1 MLRSVGALL
10 RPRTSRLRLGLAL
23 VREVRLRTELHQA
36 RSAGGVQM
44 GA

>member
-1 MLRSVGALL
+1 MLRSVGARLCL
-10 RPRTSRLRLGLAL
+10 RPSRLRLGLAL
-23 VREVRLRTELHQA
+23 VREVRLRTEAHQA